1 MLESD
6 VVGLTL
12 GEGGGVGV
20 TAKTVLVT
28 RGANAGVGGGGYAGW
43 TGK

>member
-1 MLESD
+1 MLGND

-20 TAKTVLVT
+20 TANTVLVT
-28 RGANAGVGGGGYAGW
+28 DGAIAGVGGGGCAGA